1 MVSSL
6 WDGPG
11 TERKASVGYCR
22 KLEVLNFSD
31 IIMER
36 RGRKRILGPLP
47 LLSRW
52 EIREMRV
59 IHGQL
64 SYFYRPRL
72 ALIFFALSL
81 YTKHANI

>member
-6 WDGPG
+6 WDGHE

-31 IIMER
+31 IIMGG

-64 SYFYRPRL
+64 YM
-72 ALIFFALSL
+72 FFQF
-81 YTKHANI
+81 